1 MDNRIQVF
9 FIISIIIYLFIIF
22 QMLKKKKLNL
32 KYTLM
37 WLFAGM
43 TLLVITIFPKIM
55 YWISNTLGIHTPINS
70 AFLLGSMFIIMI
82 LITLTSIVSE
92 LNSKV
97 RVLIQEMALLEKEL
111 DDLKKDS
118 LKH

>member
-1 MDNRIQVF
+1 MR
-9 FIISIIIYLFIIF
+9 
-22 QMLKKKKLNL
+22 
-32 KYTLM
+32 
-37 WLFAGM
+37 
-43 TLLVITIFPKIM
+43 
-55 YWISNTLGIHTPINS
+55 
-70 AFLLGSMFIIMI
+70 

-118 LKH
+118 LKN